1 MSGSPSG
8 RAEPPV
14 LGVGFLPTPSPESGN
29 APPTRRR
36 KRSPAE
42 RSSPAERALVGASR
56 PTQFSVESTDGGDG
70 VAVIAVRGDSDLHTA
85 PHLRRAITV
94 ALDRGASALVIDLT
108 DATLVDSMTLGVL
121 LGALKRLGPTG
132 GRVTVVCPAQGIR
145 RIFEITLLDRLFS
158 LHEDR
163 EAAVAAA
170 SLTPYGA
177 PGEQTV

>member
-1 MSGSPSG
+1 M
-8 RAEPPV
+8 
-14 LGVGFLPTPSPESGN
+14 PTPSPESGK

-36 KRSPAE
+36 KR
-42 RSSPAERALVGASR
+42 SPAERALVGASR
-56 PTQFSVESTDGGDG
+56 PTQFAVESTDGGDG

-85 PHLRRAITV
+85 PHLRRAIT
-94 ALDRGASALVIDLT
+94 LDRGASALVIDLT
-108 DATLVDSMTLGVL
+108 AATLVDSMTLGVL

-158 LHEDR
+158 LHQDR

>member
-1 MSGSPSG
+1 M
-8 RAEPPV
+8 
-14 LGVGFLPTPSPESGN
+14 
-29 APPTRRR
+29 
-36 KRSPAE
+36 
-42 RSSPAERALVGASR
+42 
-56 PTQFSVESTDGGDG
+56 ESTDGGDG

-158 LHEDR
+158 LHPDR

-177 PGEQTV
+177 RG

>member
-1 MSGSPSG
+1 MPMSESPSG
-8 RAEPPV
+8 HTEPPV
-14 LGVGFLPTPSPESGN
+14 LGVGLWPAPGTERAK

-36 KRSPAE
+36 NRAPAD
-42 RSSPAERALVGASR
+42 RALVGTFR
-56 PTQFSVESTDGGDG
+56 PTRFAVETTDGGHG

-121 LGALKRLGPTG
+121 LGAVKRLRPSC
-132 GRVTVVCPAQGIR
+132 GRVTVVCPARDVR

-158 LHEDR
+158 LHPDR

-170 SLTPYGA
+170 SGRLYGA
-177 PGEQTV
+177 AGGETV

>member
-14 LGVGFLPTPSPESGN
+14 LGVGFVPTPSPEGGK
-29 APPTRRR
+29 APPTPRR

-42 RSSPAERALVGASR
+42 RALVGSSR
-56 PTQFSVESTDGGDG
+56 PTHFAVESTDGGHG

-158 LHEDR
+158 LHPDR

>member
-14 LGVGFLPTPSPESGN
+14 LGVGFLPTPSPESGK

-36 KRSPAE
+36 KR
-42 RSSPAERALVGASR
+42 SPAERALVGASR
-56 PTQFSVESTDGGDG
+56 PTQFAVESTDGGDG

-85 PHLRRAITV
+85 PHLRRAV

-108 DATLVDSMTLGVL
+108 AATLVDSMTLGVL

-158 LHEDR
+158 LHQDR